1 MSHAEWLKGVKPDGQ
16 PRKDTPMRVVLDPV
30 PKSAAAAVRAAFPD
44 GWLERYKD
52 NWDILETDAA
62 SHQGAQSPKFAARS
76 PRPPF
81 NREKADLSRED
92 YSWVEGGKLKV
103 GWITHNIGG
112 NSKRGDVPKS
122 EDYAE
127 EVTAINP
134 AAPGHNGQE
143 YKKLTL
149 KMVDGPKDMLGKER
163 NKFLS
168 TAKKVEAKTKD

>member
-1 MSHAEWLKGVKPDGQ
+1 
-16 PRKDTPMRVVLDPV
+16 V
-30 PKSAAAAVRAAFPD
+30 P
-44 GWLERYKD
+44 E
-52 NWDILETDAA
+52 
-62 SHQGAQSPKFAARS
+62 
-76 PRPPF
+76 
-81 NREKADLSRED
+81 
-92 YSWVEGGKLKV
+92 
-103 GWITHNIGG
+103 
-112 NSKRGDVPKS
+112 S

-134 AAPGHNGQE
+134 AAPGRNGQE